1 MSLLQLVFLFAL
13 WMGTQV
19 RSHHHLHRVHRAL
32 TPPTNV
38 RQAMW
43 LSNAYYLEFEG
54 ENTFSAIWLASLAF
68 FGANV
73 WILIQFIR
81 HHSA

>member
-1 MSLLQLVFLFAL
+1 
-13 WMGTQV
+13 
-19 RSHHHLHRVHRAL
+19 
-32 TPPTNV
+32 
-38 RQAMW
+38 MW

-81 HHSA
+81 HHSAPA

>member
-1 MSLLQLVFLFAL
+1 MQ
-13 WMGTQV
+13 G
-19 RSHHHLHRVHRAL
+19 
-32 TPPTNV
+32 
-38 RQAMW
+38 MW

-73 WILIQFIR
+73 WILVQFIR
-81 HHSA
+81 HHNTRATTRSATATTVNPADKRRR